1 MDIALT
7 LLMIIVAWR
16 VLCLRYQRTHISLLA
31 AHLANLRLERHME
44 TLTQGYSRAIREET
58 ESRQLQVLDTFSQ
71 TERAVAAQVQA
82 LADAMQK
89 ESAQASGMGA
99 FRFCIP
105 YDERLF
111 PSLARDFRA
120 LLRIH
125 AAGLRHVVDNEGS
138 WSPKDRA

>member
-1 MDIALT
+1 MNCSGLHSGAAIRRTDRDRPASASRRNCAGRSQNNTVRRHERTKAMDIALT

-16 VLCLRYQRTHISLLA
+16 VLCLRYQRTHIGLLA

-71 TERAVAAQVQA
+71 TERAVAAQAQT

-89 ESAQASGMGA
+89 ESA
-99 FRFCIP
+99 
-105 YDERLF
+105 
-111 PSLARDFRA
+111 
-120 LLRIH
+120 
-125 AAGLRHVVDNEGS
+125 
-138 WSPKDRA
+138 